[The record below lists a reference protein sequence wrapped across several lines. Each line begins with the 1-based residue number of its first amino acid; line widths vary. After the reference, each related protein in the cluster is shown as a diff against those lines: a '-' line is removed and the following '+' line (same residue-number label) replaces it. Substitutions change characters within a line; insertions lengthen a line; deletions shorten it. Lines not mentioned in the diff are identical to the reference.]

1 MSWRDLAQSRDQ
13 AHWRAW
19 VSNQGQGCHMSY
31 FHRVRE
37 LLFATWHTRCP
48 LCSLG
53 ARAGLLCAGC
63 ERDCYG
69 RRQARALCIRCANDL
84 SHEGDK
90 HIGQATTHH
99 TNATH
104 CSEICL
110 SCQQQPPAQAYAVCA
125 MDYGFP
131 AGWLMTD
138 FKTRARLSL
147 ARPMAHVMLKAAERP
162 MQIKRPCAWIPVP
175 ASKQR
180 LQTLGFSPPQ
190 QLAWH
195 MGRLS
200 GIGTELHWLSRTRDI
215 SPQKQRTRG
224 ARQSALIGSMVASP
238 VVAGRWV
245 GVVDDVMTTGST
257 VSEAAR
263 ALMAAGA
270 LGVTVVAA
278 MRTPVKYEASA
289 SQSH

>member
-1 MSWRDLAQSRDQ
+1 
-13 AHWRAW
+13 
-19 VSNQGQGCHMSY
+19 MSY
-31 FHRVRE
+31 LHRFRE
-37 LLFATWHTRCP
+37 SLFATWHTRCP

-63 ERDCYG
+63 ERDCYD

-84 SHEGDK
+84 APECHD
-90 HIGQATTHH
+90 HTRHTPTQH
-99 TNATH
+99 TNPSH

-110 SCQQQPPAQAYAVCA
+110 SCQQHPPAQAYAVCA
-125 MDYGFP
+125 MDYAFP
-131 AGWLMTD
+131 ARWLMAD
-138 FKTRARLSL
+138 FKARARLSL
-147 ARPMAHVMLKAAERP
+147 ARPMAHVMLKAAQRP

-175 ASKQR
+175 ASSQR
-180 LQTLGFSPPQ
+180 LQTIGFSPPQ

-200 GIGTELHWLSRTRDI
+200 GIATHLHWLRRTYDV
-215 SPQKQRTRG
+215 SPQKHRTRG
-224 ARQSALIGSMVASP
+224 ARQSALIGLMVASP

-263 ALMAAGA
+263 ALLVAGA

-278 MRTPVKYEASA
+278 MRTPIKLEASA
-289 SQSH
+289 CKPH

>member
-1 MSWRDLAQSRDQ
+1 MSF
-13 AHWRAW
+13 
-19 VSNQGQGCHMSY
+19 
-31 FHRVRE
+31 FHRFRE
-37 LLFATWHTRCP
+37 SLYATWHTRCP

-63 ERDCYG
+63 ERDCYDH
-69 RRQARALCIRCANDL
+69 RQARALCIRCANDL
-84 SHEGDK
+84 THESDK
-90 HIGQATTHH
+90 LTPQTRAL
-99 TNATH
+99 H

-110 SCQQQPPAQAYAVCA
+110 SCQQQPPRQAYTVCA
-125 MDYGFP
+125 MDYAFP

-138 FKTRARLSL
+138 FKVRARLSL
-147 ARPMAHVMLKAAERP
+147 ARPMAHVMLKAAQRP

-175 ASKQR
+175 ASSQR
-180 LQTLGFSPPQ
+180 LQSLGFSPPQ

-200 GIGTELHWLSRTRDI
+200 GIGTQLHWLRRTCDA
-215 SPQKQRTRG
+215 SPQKQRSRG

-238 VVAGRWV
+238 AVAGCWV

-263 ALMAAGA
+263 ALLAAGA

-278 MRTPVKYEASA
+278 MRTPAKFDASNCKA
-289 SQSH
+289 P

>member
-1 MSWRDLAQSRDQ
+1 MSI
-13 AHWRAW
+13 
-19 VSNQGQGCHMSY
+19 
-31 FHRVRE
+31 FHQVRE
-37 LLFATWHTRCP
+37 SLFATWHTRCP

-63 ERDCYG
+63 ERDCYD

-84 SHEGDK
+84 SLESDK
-90 HIGQATTHH
+90 PNRHTTTRH
-99 TNATH
+99 TNAIY

-138 FKTRARLSL
+138 FKVRARLSL
-147 ARPMAHVMLKAAERP
+147 ARPMAHVMLKAAERS

-175 ASKQR
+175 ASTQR
-180 LQTLGFSPPQ
+180 LRTLGFSPPQ

-200 GIGTELHWLSRTRDI
+200 GIDTELRWLSRTRDI
-215 SPQKQRTRG
+215 SPQKQRTRE

-238 VVAGRWV
+238 AVAGHWV

-263 ALMAAGA
+263 ALLAAGA
-270 LGVTVVAA
+270 AGVTVVAA
-278 MRTPVKYEASA
+278 MRTPVKSESNAYE
-289 SQSH
+289 SH

>member
-1 MSWRDLAQSRDQ
+1 MSF
-13 AHWRAW
+13 
-19 VSNQGQGCHMSY
+19 

-37 LLFATWHTRCP
+37 SLFATWHTRCP

-53 ARAGLLCAGC
+53 ARAGLLCVGC
-63 ERDCYG
+63 ERDCYH

-84 SHEGDK
+84 APDCQDH
-90 HIGQATTHH
+90 TRH
-99 TNATH
+99 TNLSH

-125 MDYGFP
+125 MDYAFP
-131 AGWLMTD
+131 AGWLMSD
-138 FKTRARLSL
+138 FKARARLSL

-162 MQIKRPCAWIPVP
+162 MQIKRPEAWIPVP
-175 ASKQR
+175 ASTQR

-200 GIGTELHWLSRTRDI
+200 GIATELHWLSRTRDA
-215 SPQKQRTRG
+215 SPQKHRTRG
-224 ARQSALIGSMVASP
+224 ARQSALIGSMLASP
-238 VVAGRWV
+238 AVAGRWV

-263 ALMAAGA
+263 ALLKAGA

-278 MRTPVKYEASA
+278 MRTPAKFDASNCKA
-289 SQSH
+289 P

>member
-1 MSWRDLAQSRDQ
+1 MSFFYQ
-13 AHWRAW
+13 
-19 VSNQGQGCHMSY
+19 
-31 FHRVRE
+31 FRE
-37 LLFATWHTRCP
+37 SLFATWHTRCP

-53 ARAGLLCAGC
+53 ARAGLLCVGC
-63 ERDCYG
+63 ERDCYHS
-69 RRQARALCIRCANDL
+69 RQARDLCICCANDL
-84 SHEGDK
+84 APEYQDHTR
-90 HIGQATTHH
+90 HAPTRHTH
-99 TNATH
+99 ASH

-110 SCQQQPPAQAYAVCA
+110 SCQQQPPTQAYAVCA
-125 MDYGFP
+125 MDYAFP
-131 AGWLMTD
+131 AAWLMSD
-138 FKTRARLSL
+138 FKDRARLSL
-147 ARPMAHVMLKAAERP
+147 ARPMAHVMLKAAQRP
-162 MQIKRPCAWIPVP
+162 MQIRRLCAWIPVP

-200 GIGTELHWLSRTRDI
+200 GIATHLDWLSRTRDA
-215 SPQKQRTRG
+215 SPQKHRTRG

-238 VVAGRWV
+238 AVAGRWV

-263 ALMAAGA
+263 ALLAAGA

-278 MRTPVKYEASA
+278 MRTPIKD
-289 SQSH
+289 